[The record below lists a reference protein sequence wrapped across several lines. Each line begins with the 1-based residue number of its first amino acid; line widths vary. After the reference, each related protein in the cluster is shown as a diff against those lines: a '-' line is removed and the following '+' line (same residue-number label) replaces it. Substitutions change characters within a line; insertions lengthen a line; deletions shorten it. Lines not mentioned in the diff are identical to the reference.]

1 MSHRRRAALALG
13 SLVAAPV
20 LAASLLATP
29 ALAAE
34 PTGLWQTPTRSGQV
48 EIFKCGA
55 SLCGRLLSSEGL
67 KADPNLKDVNNS
79 NAGLRARALKGLTI
93 LTGFSGGPKEWSG
106 GSIYNA
112 EDGKTYSGTITLD
125 GDDTL
130 KLRGCVVVP
139 LCKTQVWTRLR

>member
-1 MSHRRRAALALG
+1 MRLRLFAGIAIAG
-13 SLVAAPV
+13 
-20 LAASLLATP
+20 LLSAP
-29 ALAAE
+29 ALAGD
-34 PTGLWQTPTRSGQV
+34 PVGLWQTPSRGGQV
-48 EIFKCGA
+48 EISRCGA
-55 SLCGRLLSSEGL
+55 SLCGRLVSSEGI

-79 NAGLRARALKGLTI
+79 NASLRGRVLKGVTI

-112 EDGKTYSGTITLD
+112 EDGKTYSGSITLD

-130 KLRGCVVVP
+130 KLRGCVVAP